1 MNATLL
7 RPPRCGGTVVRPP
20 SHTNESDRLLVLT
33 LAVILVQNHAP
44 IELIVALLYIAM

>member
-7 RPPRCGGTVVRPP
+7 RPPRCGGAV
-20 SHTNESDRLLVLT
+20 SHPMPRTHDSDRLLVLT
-33 LAVILVQNHAP
+33 LAVILVQNRAP